1 MACLSGPL
9 DDLLCSFGILSC
21 YEERQRQRRVPA
33 QYACSEG
40 RKLRVIDDELCC
52 KAGELFE
59 SAAIYLFVPIGGG
72 GAKREAGRC
81 TSNIIFSLLLKGA
94 I

>member
-1 MACLSGPL
+1 M
-9 DDLLCSFGILSC
+9 
-21 YEERQRQRRVPA
+21 RVPRA
-33 QYACSEG
+33 VNS
-40 RKLRVIDDELCC
+40 VIDDEFCC

-59 SAAIYLFVPIGGG
+59 SAAIYLSLYPSV
-72 GAKREAGRC
+72 AVAQKEAGRC